1 MRKLMGLLLGLIAGT
16 PLFATAGEFATTVDM
31 RSKGATTFVVES
43 HIAGHGTVDF
53 MVDTGSGYT
62 TINEEIL
69 GKLQASGNVRY
80 LRQLRGRLANG
91 SEIDV
96 PVYLI
101 EAVSI
106 GANCWLRDVEAAVFP
121 GKTRPILG
129 LNALQRTAPFI
140 FSFEPPRLQLSHCA
154 GHPTEAGTPRA
165 ADLAAFAA
173 R

>member
-1 MRKLMGLLLGLIAGT
+1 MRKLMGLLIGLLAGT
-16 PLFATAGEFATTVDM
+16 ASVATAGEFATTVDM
-31 RSKGATTFVVES
+31 RGKATTFFVES
-43 HIAGHGTVDF
+43 QVAGIGPVDF

-69 GKLQASGNVRY
+69 GRLQSAGNVRY

-91 SEIDV
+91 AEIDV

-106 GANCWLRDVEAAVFP
+106 GDNCWLTDVEAAVFP

-140 FSFEPPRLQLSHCA
+140 FSFEPPRLQLSNCID
-154 GHPTEAGTPRA
+154 RA
-165 ADLAAFAA
+165 LQPAAPKADIAAFGE
-173 R
+173 

>member
-1 MRKLMGLLLGLIAGT
+1 MRKLMGLLLGLLAGT
-16 PLFATAGEFATTVDM
+16 SSVVFAGQGEFTTVVDM
-31 RSKGATTFVVES
+31 QGKSTTFFVQSQV
-43 HIAGHGTVDF
+43 AGIGAVDF

-62 TINEEIL
+62 TINEDIL
-69 GKLQASGNVRY
+69 ARMQSSGAAPRY

-91 SEIDV
+91 SEINV

-106 GANCWLRDVEAAVFP
+106 GDKCWLTDVEAAVFP

-140 FSFEPPRLQLSHCA
+140 FSFEPPRLQLSNCSERTLQ
-154 GHPTEAGTPRA
+154 PEARK
-165 ADLAAFAA
+165 ADIAAFGE
-173 R
+173 

>member
-1 MRKLMGLLLGLIAGT
+1 MRKLMSLLAGLLAGAAAGSAVAAAD
-16 PLFATAGEFATTVDM
+16 FATMVDM
-31 RSKGATTFVVES
+31 RGKGAATFVVES
-43 HIAGHGTVDF
+43 RIAGLGPVEL

-69 GKLQASGNVRY
+69 ARLQGNSDVRY

-96 PVYLI
+96 PVYMV
-101 EAVSI
+101 EAISI
-106 GANCWLRDVEAAVFP
+106 GANCWLNDVEVAVFP

-140 FSFEPPRLQLSHCA
+140 FSVEPPRLQLSNCGQA
-154 GHPTEAGTPRA
+154 APVTEADVA
-165 ADLAAFAA
+165 ALDK
-173 R
+173 